1 MMYLWADVVTWL
13 GFTKDDDNYY
23 TSTNFK
29 ISRSIAI
36 TQHEI
41 NPVIPRQ
48 KIGSQ
53 LLDMQ

>member
-1 MMYLWADVVTWL
+1 MIYIWADVITWL
-13 GFTKDDDNYY
+13 GFTNDDDNYY

-29 ISRSIAI
+29 ISGSIAI

-48 KIGSQ
+48 KIGSR